1 MLSYPRRNLKNTMD
15 PIQKFDSSLNQPWTT
30 TQSRAQFAALAKL
43 RWCIFRNAFRRK
55 GGTGELVARFILFP
69 IISVIAI
76 GPIVGSSVGAYFI
89 VSSDHLALLPILTWA
104 IFAVWMLVVLNIA
117 PPGLSFDINTIIRFP
132 LSFPRYLTAR
142 LFFGLLSTSNV
153 IGTLALIGADIG
165 ITIAKPSLAPWST
178 LLFATYALT
187 NIFFVRMVLVWV
199 ERWLS
204 TRRAREIFTA
214 FILFA
219 SLGFQYI
226 NLHFNPGMQGR
237 HHRQTSTHLPL
248 FLKIFH
254 HVVQPAAALLP
265 PGLTASSI
273 ISASQGHILSAIA
286 ALLGLIAFAALFFSI
301 YAWRMHREF
310 RGENLS
316 ETTQPDQPH
325 SQREAAPT
333 RATITAAAAPIAATT
348 AFGLNNTIIACLEKE
363 FIYLRRN
370 INQLYGFIVPI
381 FMVFLFAGRMTAS
394 ERFGPFVFPVAIAY
408 SIFGISVLAYNAL
421 GMDGA
426 GVQFYFLS
434 PTRLRDVFLA
444 KNLMGFLLS
453 FIELVVIFAVI
464 SFTAHPP
471 PLVIT
476 LATIGWLL
484 FTTFVNSAV
493 GNLRSLMAPKKIDLT
508 RVSRKQASQLSIL
521 ISLGVVMGC
530 LGVGYAITFLANS
543 LARPWLMVPI
553 FFTLALIAFLLY
565 LHVLNR
571 LDTIALE
578 HRETLTEE
586 LSKASA

>member
-1 MLSYPRRNLKNTMD
+1 MT
-15 PIQKFDSSLNQPWTT
+15 PIVEHVSSLNPSAANQPWTT
-30 TQSRAQFAALAKL
+30 AQSRAQFTALAKL

-55 GGTGELVARFILFP
+55 GGTGELVARVILFP
-69 IISVIAI
+69 ILSVIAI
-76 GPIVGSSVGAYFI
+76 GPIVGSGIGAYFI
-89 VSSDHLALLPILTWA
+89 VSSDHIALLPILTWA

-142 LFFGLLSTSNV
+142 LFFGLLSASNV
-153 IGTLALIGADIG
+153 IGTLSLISADIG
-165 ITIAKPSLAPWST
+165 IAIAEPSLAPWST
-178 LLFATYALT
+178 LVLATYALT

-226 NLHFNPGMQGR
+226 NLHFNPGMQGH
-237 HHRQTSTHLPL
+237 HHRYQTSTHLPL

-254 HVVQPAAALLP
+254 HFVQPAAALLP

-273 ISASQGHILSAIA
+273 VNASQGHIISAIA
-286 ALLGLIAFAALFFSI
+286 ALLGLIAFGALFFSI

-316 ETTQPDQPH
+316 ETTQPNHPRT
-325 SQREAAPT
+325 QRGAMPI
-333 RATITAAAAPIAATT
+333 RATLASAAAPSAATRT
-348 AFGLNNTIIACLEKE
+348 FGLNNTVIACLEKE

-394 ERFGPFVFPVAIAY
+394 ERFGTFVFPVAIAY

-453 FIELVVIFAVI
+453 FLELVVIFAVI
-464 SFTAHPP
+464 SFVSHPP

-508 RVSRKQASQLSIL
+508 KVSRKQASQLSIL
-521 ISLGVVMGC
+521 ISLGVVVAC
-530 LGVGYAITFLANS
+530 LGIGYIVVILANS
-543 LARPWLMVPI
+543 LDRPWLTLPI

-565 LHVLNR
+565 LQVLNR
-571 LDTIALE
+571 IDTLALE

-586 LSKASA
+586 LSKASV

>member
-1 MLSYPRRNLKNTMD
+1 MAGLAPTPDATQS
-15 PIQKFDSSLNQPWTT
+15 WTSA
-30 TQSRAQFAALAKL
+30 QSRAQFAALAKL
-43 RWCIFRNAFRRK
+43 RWCIFRNAFHRK
-55 GGTGELVARFILFP
+55 GGGGELAARIVLFP
-69 IISVIAI
+69 IISIVAI
-76 GPIVGSSVGAYFI
+76 GPVIGSGIGAYFI
-89 VSSDHLALLPILTWA
+89 VSSDHIAMLPILTWA
-104 IFAVWMLVVLNIA
+104 IFGVWMLVVLNIS

-142 LFFGLLSTSNV
+142 LVFGLLSASNV
-153 IGTLALIGADIG
+153 IGTVALISAAIG
-165 ITIAKPSLAPWST
+165 IAIAKPSLAPWST
-178 LLFATYALT
+178 LLLATYALA

-219 SLGFQYI
+219 SLGFQYL
-226 NLHFNPGMQGR
+226 NLHFNPGLQGH
-237 HHRQTSTHLPL
+237 HHRQTASHLPL
-248 FLKIFH
+248 LLSVFH
-254 HVVQPAAALLP
+254 HIQPIASLLP

-273 ISASQGHILSAIA
+273 ISSNQSHILNAIA
-286 ALLGLIAFAALFFSI
+286 AFLGLIAFGALFFSI

-316 ETTQPDQPH
+316 EVTQPNRPR
-325 SQREAAPT
+325 SQRGAAPV
-333 RATITAAAAPIAATT
+333 RATVASNTAPIAAASTSI
-348 AFGLNNTIIACLEKE
+348 FVLNNTVIACLEKE

-381 FMVFLFAGRMTAS
+381 FMVFLFAGRMSAS
-394 ERFGPFVFPVAIAY
+394 ERFGDFVFPVAIAY

-421 GMDGA
+421 GMDGP

-453 FIELVVIFAVI
+453 FIELVVIFVVI
-464 SFTAHPP
+464 SFIAHPP

-484 FTTFVNSAV
+484 FTTFINGAV

-508 RVSRKQASQLSIL
+508 KVSRKQASQLSIL
-521 ISLGVVMGC
+521 ISLGVVLAC
-530 LGVGYAITFLANS
+530 LGIGYFGFFLTNS
-543 LARPWLMVPI
+543 LDRPWLMVPI
-553 FFTLALIAFLLY
+553 FFALAIVAFVIY
-565 LHVLNR
+565 LQVLNH
-571 LDTIALE
+571 LDTMALE
-578 HRETLTEE
+578 HRETLSEE
-586 LSKASA
+586 LCKASV

>member
-1 MLSYPRRNLKNTMD
+1 MAGLAPTPD
-15 PIQKFDSSLNQPWTT
+15 PTQSWTT
-30 TQSRAQFAALAKL
+30 AQSRAQFAALAKL

-55 GGTGELVARFILFP
+55 GGGGELAARIILFP
-69 IISVIAI
+69 IISIIAI
-76 GPIVGSSVGAYFI
+76 GPIVGSGFGAYFI

-104 IFAVWMLVVLNIA
+104 IFGVWMLVVLNIS

-132 LSFPRYLTAR
+132 LSFPRYLAAR
-142 LFFGLLSTSNV
+142 LVFGLLSASNV
-153 IGTLALIGADIG
+153 IGTLALVGADIG
-165 ITIAKPSLAPWST
+165 ITLARPSLAPWST
-178 LLFATYALT
+178 LLLATYALA

-237 HHRQTSTHLPL
+237 HHRYQTSTHLPL
-248 FLKIFH
+248 FLSIFRH
-254 HVVQPAAALLP
+254 IVQPAAALLP

-273 ISASQGHILSAIA
+273 ISSSQGRLLNAIA
-286 ALLGLIAFAALFFSI
+286 ALVGLIAFGALFFSI

-316 ETTQPDQPH
+316 ETTQPNQPRIQH
-325 SQREAAPT
+325 GASAPSRPT
-333 RATITAAAAPIAATT
+333 LASNTASTVARTGT
-348 AFGLNNTIIACLEKE
+348 FGLNNTILACLQKE

-394 ERFGPFVFPVAIAY
+394 ERFGSFVFPVAIAY
-408 SIFGISVLAYNAL
+408 SIFGVSVLAYNAL

-464 SFTAHPP
+464 SFIAHPP

-508 RVSRKQASQLSIL
+508 KVSRKQASQLSIL

-530 LGVGYAITFLANS
+530 LGIGYIVTFLANS
-543 LARPWLMVPI
+543 LARPWLMVPV
-553 FFTLALIAFLLY
+553 FFALALIAFVIY
-565 LHVLNR
+565 LQVLNH
-571 LDTIALE
+571 LDTLALE
-578 HRETLTEE
+578 HRETLSEE
-586 LSKASA
+586 LCKASV

>member
-1 MLSYPRRNLKNTMD
+1 MD
-15 PIQKFDSSLNQPWTT
+15 PIQKIDSSLNQPWTT

-69 IISVIAI
+69 IITVIAFGPTI
-76 GPIVGSSVGAYFI
+76 GSGVGAYFI
-89 VSSDHLALLPILTWA
+89 VSSGHIAWLPILTWA
-104 IFAVWMLVVLNIA
+104 IFGVWMLVVLNIA

-153 IGTLALIGADIG
+153 IGTLTIVAAGIG
-165 ITIAKPSLAPWST
+165 IAIAKPSLAPWST
-178 LLFATYALT
+178 LVLAIYALA

-226 NLHFNPGMQGR
+226 NLHFNPGLQGH

-254 HVVQPAAALLP
+254 NFVQPTAAILP

-273 ISASQGHILSAIA
+273 ISSSQGHIVSAIA
-286 ALLGLIAFAALFFSI
+286 ALLGLIVFGALFFSV

-316 ETTQPDQPH
+316 ETTQPNQPRSKH
-325 SQREAAPT
+325 GTAPARPTLAPT
-333 RATITAAAAPIAATT
+333 AAPIAATT
-348 AFGLNNTIIACLEKE
+348 TTFGLNNTVIACLEKE

-394 ERFGPFVFPVAIAY
+394 ERFGSFVFPVAIAY
-408 SIFGISVLAYNAL
+408 SIFGISVLAYNTL

-453 FIELVVIFAVI
+453 LIEFVVIFAVI

-493 GNLRSLMAPKKIDLT
+493 GNLRSLIAPKKIDLT
-508 RVSRKQASQLSIL
+508 KVSRKQASQLSIL
-521 ISLGVVMGC
+521 ISIGVVVLC
-530 LGVGYAITFLANS
+530 LALGYFGVLFTEAIG
-543 LARPWLMVPI
+543 RPWLMVPI
-553 FFTLALIAFLLY
+553 FFTLAILAFFFY
-565 LHVLNR
+565 LQILSR
-571 LDTIALE
+571 LDAMALE